1 MKSKTYI
8 PALGYNWLTNFYDL
22 AISITMPEKR
32 FRTKLIDHVN
42 PLEGEKILEFGFGTG
57 ENLILG
63 VNRNSNVQFKGLDID
78 PKVKR
83 IAEKK
88 FKANSI
94 DVRLDI
100 YNGGKFPYQN
110 NAFDKVFSSLVFHQ
124 LDAKTKESSLNEIH
138 RILKPNGVL
147 IIGDWGKPRSKMMRI
162 MFYFVQILD
171 GFATTKDN
179 VDGKLPTYVEK
190 SGFMDVVETGYI
202 NTKIGT
208 YCYYKGMKR
217 S

>member
-171 GFATTKDN
+171 GFTTTKDN
-179 VDGKLPTYVEK
+179 VNGKLPLYIIK
-190 SGFMDVVETGYI
+190 SGFNNVEEVGYL

-208 YCYYKGMKR
+208 YCYYKGTKR
-217 S
+217 G

>member
-32 FRTKLIDHVN
+32 FRTKLIDLVN

-190 SGFMDVVETGYI
+190 WGFMDVVERGYI
-202 NTKIGT
+202 NPKIGT
-208 YCYYKGMKR
+208 YCYYKGIK
-217 S
+217 

>member
-32 FRTKLIDHVN
+32 FRTKLIDLVN

-147 IIGDWGKPRSKMMRI
+147 IIGDWGKPKSKMMRI

-208 YCYYKGMKR
+208 YCYYKGIK
-217 S
+217 

>member
-147 IIGDWGKPRSKMMRI
+147 IIGDWGKPKSKMMRI

>member
-208 YCYYKGMKR
+208 YCYYKGIK
-217 S
+217 

>member
-8 PALGYNWLTNFYDL
+8 AALGYNWLTNFYDL

-32 FRTKLIDHVN
+32 FRTKLIDLVN

-147 IIGDWGKPRSKMMRI
+147 IIGDWGKPKSKMMRI

-208 YCYYKGMKR
+208 YCYYKGIK
-217 S
+217 

>member
-8 PALGYNWLTNFYDL
+8 AALGYNWLTNFYDL

-32 FRTKLIDHVN
+32 FRTKLIDLVN

-208 YCYYKGMKR
+208 YCYYKGIK
-217 S
+217 

>member
-32 FRTKLIDHVN
+32 FRTKLIDLVN

-208 YCYYKGMKR
+208 YCYYKGIK
-217 S
+217 

>member
-32 FRTKLIDHVN
+32 FRTKLIDLVN

>member
-147 IIGDWGKPRSKMMRI
+147 IIGDWGKPKSKMMRI

-208 YCYYKGMKR
+208 YCYYKGIK
-217 S
+217 

>member
-8 PALGYNWLTNFYDL
+8 AALGYNWLTNLYDL

-32 FRTKLIDHVN
+32 FRTKLIDLVN

-208 YCYYKGMKR
+208 YCYYKGIK
-217 S
+217 

>member
-83 IAEKK
+83 ISEKK

>member
-1 MKSKTYI
+1 MSSKTYI

-22 AISITMPEKR
+22 AICITMPEKR
-32 FRTKLIDHVN
+32 FRTKLIDLVN
-42 PLEGEKILEFGFGTG
+42 PLKGENILEFGFGTG

-63 VNRNSNVQFKGLDID
+63 VNRNADVQFKGLDID

-100 YNGGKFPYQN
+100 YNGDKFPYQN

-147 IIGDWGKPRSKMMRI
+147 IIGDWGKPKSKMMRI

-179 VDGKLPTYVEK
+179 VNGKLPTYMKK

>member
-124 LDAKTKESSLNEIH
+124 LDAKTNEIH

>member
-8 PALGYNWLTNFYDL
+8 AALGYNWLTNFYDL

-208 YCYYKGMKR
+208 YCYYKGIK
-217 S
+217 

>member
-32 FRTKLIDHVN
+32 FRTKLIDLVN

-147 IIGDWGKPRSKMMRI
+147 IIGDWGKPKSKMMRI

>member
-8 PALGYNWLTNFYDL
+8 AALGYNWLTNFYDL

-32 FRTKLIDHVN
+32 FRTKLIDLVN

-110 NAFDKVFSSLVFHQ
+110 NAFDKVF
-124 LDAKTKESSLNEIH
+124 
-138 RILKPNGVL
+138 R
-147 IIGDWGKPRSKMMRI
+147 
-162 MFYFVQILD
+162 Y
-171 GFATTKDN
+171 
-179 VDGKLPTYVEK
+179 
-190 SGFMDVVETGYI
+190 TGYL
-202 NTKIGT
+202 NRME
-208 YCYYKGMKR
+208 C
-217 S
+217 